1 LNLCAPSGIDGHDDA
16 IASPVDPETFMRWK
30 SIVVPSAAL
39 WAALTIASCG
49 GGGGGSMMA
58 SGTMATGFVATHLVS
73 NVNTST
79 NPYSGSNAD
88 THLVNAWGIAFNPQ
102 GFVWV
107 ADNATSTSTLYDGAG
122 VPQPLVVAI
131 PSGAA
136 GSGRPTGI
144 VFNGSAS
151 FQITAGGLSGASVF
165 IFAGEGGTIS
175 AWSPTV
181 DMNNAILVVDRA
193 AAGKVYTGLALSS
206 AGGGP
211 RLNAAVFHNGVVDV
225 FDGSFAPVVV
235 PGAFT
240 DPALPAGYAPFGIQA
255 IGNQVF
261 VSYAKQDAPA
271 LRAVAG
277 PGLGAVDVFDS
288 SGALV
293 QRLIGVGA
301 ALDAPWAMTMA
312 PTGFGPFGGD
322 LLVGNFGDGK
332 INAFAPA
339 TGAFVNALADGNGNP
354 FAFDGLWGLAFGNG
368 INDQPTTTL
377 FYAAGPSQGT
387 LGVYGRIDFH

>member
-1 LNLCAPSGIDGHDDA
+1 
-16 IASPVDPETFMRWK
+16 MRWPAL
-30 SIVVPSAAL
+30 VVSTAALSAAM
-39 WAALTIASCG
+39 TVASCG
-49 GGGGGSMMA
+49 GGGGGSMTTGAMTT
-58 SGTMATGFVATHLVS
+58 GTMASGFVATHLVS

-79 NPYSGSNAD
+79 NPYNGSNAD
-88 THLVNAWGIAFNPQ
+88 PHLVNAWGIAFNPQ

-107 ADNATSTSTLYDGAG
+107 ADNGTSTSTLYDGAG
-122 VPQPLVVAI
+122 VPQSLVVSI

-151 FQITAGGLSGASVF
+151 FQVTQGGVSGASIF
-165 IFAGEGGTIS
+165 IFAGEGGTLS

-193 AAGKVYTGLALSS
+193 AGGKVYTGLALSS
-206 AGGGP
+206 AGGAP
-211 RLNAAVFHNGVVDV
+211 RLYAADFHNGVVDV

-235 PGAFT
+235 AGAFT

-255 IGNQVF
+255 IGNQIF
-261 VSYAKQDAPA
+261 VSYAKQDAQA
-271 LRAVAG
+271 QHAVAG
-277 PGLGAVDVFDS
+277 AGLGVVDVFDT

-293 QRLIGVGA
+293 QHLIGTGGA
-301 ALDAPWAMTMA
+301 LNAPWAMTMA
-312 PTGFGPFGGD
+312 PAGFGSFGGD

-332 INAFAPA
+332 INVFAPA
-339 TGAFVNALADGNGNP
+339 TGAFVSALVDASGNP
-354 FAFDGLWGLAFGNG
+354 LVFDGLWGLAFGNG
-368 INDQPTTTL
+368 INDEPTTTL
-377 FYAAGPSQGT
+377 FYAAGPAQGT